1 MRLGELLQIYRTKA
15 GLTQVELAQQLFVTP
30 QAISKWEK
38 NLAVPSIDNLIALSE
53 VFNLSIDELL
63 RGSPFFKKPYV
74 VGKKFTMKRLRNF
87 LLLDVLVTGFL
98 IGFRIDL
105 WLAGVIYFIIISGM
119 ILPFLIRDYWVID
132 QKEIYQVG
140 YSSVPF
146 WGMFQL
152 IMRKAKVTRIIY
164 TEMAEAKIRYTK
176 KARFSVVDVSAD
188 PMYLDVT
195 KKDGKFVS
203 FDLLNQ
209 PRDYLPQFVMFLEHR
224 GVKVKDDDEIVE
236 LLLKD
241 VSLYEEFH
249 KAD

>member
-1 MRLGELLQIYRTKA
+1 MRLGELLQINRKKA
-15 GLTQVELAQQLFVTP
+15 GMTQVELAQQLFVTP

-53 VFNLSIDELL
+53 VYNLSIDELL

-74 VGKKFTMKRLRNF
+74 VGKKFTKKRLRNF
-87 LLLDVLVTGFL
+87 LLLDILLSTFL
-98 IGFRIDL
+98 IGFRSDL

-119 ILPFLIRDYWVID
+119 ILPFLIQDYWVID
-132 QKEIYQVG
+132 QKEIYQVC
-140 YSSVPF
+140 YSSVLF
-146 WGMFQL
+146 WGMIQL
-152 IMRKAKVTRIIY
+152 VMGRTKVTRIAY

-176 KARFSVVDVSAD
+176 KARFSVADLNAD
-188 PMYLDVT
+188 PMYIDIV
-195 KKDGKFVS
+195 KKSGQVIS
-203 FDLLNQ
+203 LDLLNQ

-224 GVKVKDDDEIVE
+224 GVIVKDDEKIIE